1 MQTATPFRWLAAL
14 VLWLGPLLAHATH
27 ILGGDISYSPVAST
41 TAGVPRYHVTS
52 IMYRDASPGS
62 VMQPTIQ
69 LVCSRSGCGSAA
81 ATGSFSLTV
90 PVSQIATTYSLGCPT
105 SAGYFYQVLLYET
118 DVDLPAGQWTLSV
131 AEYNRSADIQNLTNS
146 ITAGYYV
153 STYLDN
159 ALVGQNSSPRFLSTL
174 LPFLCNGLAQRY
186 SFSAFDSDG
195 DSLVYQ
201 FRQPE
206 QPTQP
211 LNSPVVYSCGATIA
225 GTLSPHFQL
234 NAATGALTAL
244 PVSVQQGRF
253 AMAARVSEYRRINGS
268 WQLIGYVTRDITY
281 LAVGSLNQT
290 PRFTA
295 LRLNGASTT
304 QPLGQTIRVQP
315 GQSVALALDAA
326 DPDAGQT
333 LRFESQAPGIIPG
346 LSLQTTGATSAQ
358 LTWQVPATLPPGRY
372 TATVAVLD
380 NGCPNASEEYTFSF
394 LVAAQPLA
402 ARPSRS
408 LEVAAYPTP
417 FREQVQFQTS
427 AGGQAIV
434 VVDALGREVA
444 RLTSAADGLVRWQP
458 AATLPAGL
466 YLARSA
472 TSGQPLARLLR
483 AE

>member
-1 MQTATPFRWLAAL
+1 MQTSTPFRWLAAL
-14 VLWLGPLLAHATH
+14 VLWLGPLLAAHATH
-27 ILGGDISYSPVAST
+27 VLGGEITYKPIAST

-52 IMYRDASPGS
+52 ILYRDPTGVTQS
-62 VMQPTIQ
+62 TIQ
-69 LVCSRSGCGSAA
+69 LVCSRNGCGSAA
-81 ATGSFSLTV
+81 TTGSFVLTV
-90 PVSQIATTYSLGCPT
+90 PVSQIANTYSLGCPT
-105 SAGYFYQVLLYET
+105 AAGYYYQVLLFEV

-131 AEYNRSADIQNLTNS
+131 SEYNRSASIQNLVDS
-146 ITAGYYV
+146 INAGYYV

-159 ALVGQNSSPRFLSTL
+159 ALAGQNSSPKFLSTL
-174 LPFLCNGLAQRY
+174 LPFLCNGQAQRY

-206 QPTQP
+206 QSTQQ
-211 LNSPVVYSCGATIA
+211 LASPISYGCGTSIA

-234 NAATGALTAL
+234 NTATGALTAL
-244 PVSVQQGRF
+244 PITVQQGRF
-253 AMAARVSEYRRINGS
+253 AMAARVTEYRRINGS

-281 LAVGSLNQT
+281 LAVGSANQT
-290 PRFTA
+290 PRFTS

-315 GQSVALALDAA
+315 GQAVTLGLEAA

-346 LSLQTTGATSAQ
+346 LSLQTAGATSAL
-358 LTWQVPATLPPGRY
+358 LTWQVPATLPLGRY

-394 LVAAQPLA
+394 LVVAQPLA
-402 ARPSRS
+402 ARPGRTS
-408 LEVAAYPTP
+408 EVAAYPTP
-417 FREQVQFQTS
+417 FREQVQFQTA
-427 AGGQAIV
+427 AGGQAII

-458 AATLPAGL
+458 APTLPAGL

-472 TSGQPLARLLR
+472 ARGQPLARLLR